1 MAARDK
7 MELAAA
13 DNLLLKPTNAQQMS
27 RLESVANVVALRG
40 GAENALENK
49 HVSWA
54 LPPGLRITTG

>member
-7 MELAAA
+7 LELAAA

-27 RLESVANVVALRG
+27 RLESVANVDALRG

-49 HVSWA
+49 HVS
-54 LPPGLRITTG
+54 